1 MDDQNSILDKV
12 ISSKQ
17 EAEIEG
23 FSPSEIVSSLLKY
36 LTNKEEDVLRRRFGL
51 SGQSK
56 ETLEAIGKAYNV
68 TRERIRQIE
77 NSAVKKIKGLKEFG
91 RISADL
97 EHTISNVLSRNG
109 GIMDERSLLRE
120 LLNFASDNPIN
131 NNCAVFILE
140 ELLSKKIVRV
150 PASSIVAR
158 SWSLPHVALDF
169 INETIDQL
177 TQILD
182 KEGKPLRLNEL
193 LEKFHQTDYYSNKS
207 ETLSD
212 EGIHSYINLSKKIDS
227 NPFDEYGLAK
237 WGSINP
243 KRMKDK
249 IYLVLKKE
257 EKPLHFNKITE
268 LINKVKFDRR
278 KAYPPTVHNELILNN
293 DFVLVGRGIYALK
306 EWGYKPGVVSDVLIN
321 ILEKATDPL
330 DRDELVKRVL
340 EQRVVRKNTIH
351 LALTDKTK
359 FKKLPDKRY
368 TLNNETPEQDA
379 VEPNSTQ

>member
-1 MDDQNSILDKV
+1 MSDQNSILDKV
-12 ISSKQ
+12 INSKQ

-23 FSPSEIVSSLLKY
+23 FSPSETVSLLLKY

-51 SGQSK
+51 NGQAK

-77 NSAVKKIKGLKEFG
+77 SSAIKKIKGLREFG
-91 RISADL
+91 GVSTDF
-97 EHTISNVLSRNG
+97 EHTISNVLARNG
-109 GIMDERSLLRE
+109 GIMDENSLLRE
-120 LLNFASDNPIN
+120 LLNFASDNPLN

-140 ELLSKKIVRV
+140 ELVSKKIVRV
-150 PASSIVAR
+150 PASTSVEK
-158 SWSLPHVALDF
+158 SWSLPHVSMDF
-169 INETIDQL
+169 VNETIGQL
-177 TQILD
+177 IRILEND
-182 KEGKPLRLNEL
+182 DKPLKLDEL
-193 LEKFHQTDYYSNKS
+193 LEKFHQTDYYASKNES
-207 ETLSD
+207 LTD
-212 EGIHSYINLSKKIDS
+212 EGNHSYISLSKKIDS

-257 EKPLHFNKITE
+257 KKPLHFSKITD

-278 KAYPPTVHNELILNN
+278 RAYPPTVHNELILNN

-306 EWGYKPGVVSDVLIN
+306 EWGYKPGVVSDVLIK
-321 ILEKATDPL
+321 ILEKADNPL
-330 DRDELVKRVL
+330 SRDELVKRVL

-351 LALTDKTK
+351 LALTDKAK

-368 TLNNETPEQDA
+368 SLNSETPDREVA
-379 VEPNSTQ
+379 EPTST

>member
-1 MDDQNSILDKV
+1 MSDQSSILDKV
-12 ISSKQ
+12 INSKQ

-23 FSPSEIVSSLLKY
+23 FSPSETVSLLLKY

-51 SGQSK
+51 NGQAK

-77 NSAVKKIKGLKEFG
+77 SSAIKKIKGLREFG
-91 RISADL
+91 GVSTDF
-97 EHTISNVLSRNG
+97 EHTISNVLARNG
-109 GIMDERSLLRE
+109 GIMDENSLLRE
-120 LLNFASDNPIN
+120 LLNFASDNPLN

-140 ELLSKKIVRV
+140 ELVSKKIVRV
-150 PASSIVAR
+150 PASTSVEK
-158 SWSLPHVALDF
+158 SWSLPHVSMDF
-169 INETIDQL
+169 VNETIGQL
-177 TQILD
+177 IRILEND
-182 KEGKPLRLNEL
+182 DKPLKLDEL
-193 LEKFHQTDYYSNKS
+193 LEKFHQTDYYAGKN
-207 ETLSD
+207 EALTD
-212 EGIHSYINLSKKIDS
+212 EGNHSYINLSKKIDN

-257 EKPLHFNKITE
+257 KKPLHFNKITD

-306 EWGYKPGVVSDVLIN
+306 EWGYKPGVVSDVLIK
-321 ILEKATDPL
+321 ILEKADNPL
-330 DRDELVKRVL
+330 SRDELVKRVL

-359 FKKLPDKRY
+359 FTKLPDKRY
-368 TLNNETPEQDA
+368 SLNSETPDQEV
-379 VEPNSTQ
+379 VEPTSI

>member
-1 MDDQNSILDKV
+1 MDDENSILDKV

-23 FSPSEIVSSLLKY
+23 FSPSETISSLLKY

-51 SGQSK
+51 NGQSK

-77 NSAVKKIKGLKEFG
+77 NSAIKKIKGLREFG
-91 RISADL
+91 RVSTDL
-97 EHTISNVLSRNG
+97 EHTISNVLARNG

-120 LLNFASDNPIN
+120 LLNFASDNPLN

-140 ELLSKKIVRV
+140 ELLSKKIIRI
-150 PASSIVAR
+150 PLSSSVAK
-158 SWSLPHVALDF
+158 SWSLPHVSMDF
-169 INETIDQL
+169 VKEAIGELIK
-177 TQILD
+177 ILEKD
-182 KEGKPLRLNEL
+182 GKPMKIDEL
-193 LEKFHQTDYYSNKS
+193 LEKFNQTDYYSSKN
-207 ETLSD
+207 EALTD
-212 EGIHSYINLSKKIDS
+212 EGIHSYINLSKNIDS

-257 EKPLHFNKITE
+257 GKPLHFNDITD

-293 DFVLVGRGIYALK
+293 DFVLVGRGIYAL
-306 EWGYKPGVVSDVLIN
+306 EQWGYKPGVVSDVLRK
-321 ILEKATDPL
+321 ILEKANNPL
-330 DRDELVKRVL
+330 SRDELVKQVL

-368 TLNNETPEQDA
+368 VINNEKSEQEAD
-379 VEPNSTQ
+379 ESTST

>member
-1 MDDQNSILDKV
+1 MTDQNSILDKV

-23 FSPSEIVSSLLKY
+23 FSPSDTVSSLLKY

-51 SGQSK
+51 SGQAK

-77 NSAVKKIKGLKEFG
+77 NSAIKKIKGLREF
-91 RISADL
+91 SKMSSEL
-97 EHTISNVLSRNG
+97 EHTISNVLGHNG
-109 GIMDERSLLRE
+109 GIMDEHSLLHE
-120 LLNFASDNPIN
+120 LLNFASDNPLN

-140 ELLSKKIVRV
+140 ELISMKIVRI
-150 PASSIVAR
+150 PASLSVSK
-158 SWSLPHVALDF
+158 SWGLPHVSLDF
-169 INETIDQL
+169 VNETIDQL
-177 TQILD
+177 VQILE
-182 KEGKPLRLNEL
+182 KEGKPMKLDEL
-193 LEKFHQTDYYSNKS
+193 LYKFHHTEYYANKK
-207 ETLSD
+207 ELLTD
-212 EGIHSYINLSKKIDS
+212 EGIHSYITLSKKIDS

-257 EKPLHFNKITE
+257 GKPLHFNDITE

-293 DFVLVGRGIYALK
+293 DFVLVGRGIYALE
-306 EWGYKPGVVSDVLIN
+306 EWGYKPGVVSDVLIK
-321 ILEKATDPL
+321 ILEKASEPL
-330 DRDELVKRVL
+330 TRDELVRRVL
-340 EQRVVRKNTIH
+340 DQRVVRKNTIH

-359 FKKLPDKRY
+359 FTKLPDKRY
-368 TLNNETPEQDA
+368 TLNHNALKQEVSETI
-379 VEPNSTQ
+379 PNQ

>member
-1 MDDQNSILDKV
+1 MTDQNSILDKV

-23 FSPSEIVSSLLKY
+23 FSPSDTVSSLLKY

-51 SGQSK
+51 SGQAK

-77 NSAVKKIKGLKEFG
+77 NSAIKKIKSLREFT
-91 RISADL
+91 RVSTEF
-97 EHTISNVLSRNG
+97 EHTISNVLNRNG
-109 GIMDERSLLRE
+109 GIMDENSLLRE

-140 ELLSKKIVRV
+140 ELISKKIIRFPESNV
-150 PASSIVAR
+150 INK
-158 SWSLPHVALDF
+158 SWSLPQISLDF
-169 INETIDQL
+169 VYEAVNQL
-177 TQILD
+177 VQILE
-182 KEGKPLRLNEL
+182 KENKPMKLDEL
-193 LEKFHQTDYYSNKS
+193 LYKFHKTEYFVNKS
-207 ETLSD
+207 EVLTD
-212 EGIHSYINLSKKIDS
+212 EGIHSYITLCKKIDS

-237 WGSINP
+237 WGTINP

-257 EKPLHFNKITE
+257 GKPLHFNDITE

-278 KAYPPTVHNELILNN
+278 KAYPPTVHNELILNS
-293 DFVLVGRGIYALK
+293 DFVLVGRGIYALQ
-306 EWGYKPGVVSDVLIN
+306 EWGYKPGVVSDVLIK
-321 ILEKATDPL
+321 ILEKSTEPL
-330 DRDELVKRVL
+330 SRDELVRRVL
-340 EQRVVRKNTIH
+340 DQRVVRKNTIH
-351 LALTDKTK
+351 LALTDKSK

-368 TLNNETPEQDA
+368 VLIGESPKKNESETSS
-379 VEPNSTQ
+379 NL